1 MIKAVIEPPGILLMS
16 LGKLPRMTLMPVRK
30 RTKDYHDHH
39 SKHFKV
45 PKDHTGCRVN
55 GMCYGRYV
63 ETFWPSFLS
72 VELTIYF
79 LSRLIVIFVFSF
91 SPKLS
96 TRSQIVIDALK
107 IAGND
112 SMYIFI
118 YIYLRAAAP
127 AADPGKECGTNNIKH
142 LFVKRLK
149 RPWIK
154 QYQTPVCWSRS
165 FSKGSSGRSGWFSRA
180 HTVNV
185 EAPFLVCVFV
195 LFVLIATAFVA

>member
-1 MIKAVIEPPGILLMS
+1 MSTSMIKAVIEAPGILLMS

-45 PKDHTGCRVN
+45 PKDHNGCRVN

-112 SMYIFI
+112 SMYIYIHTYI
-118 YIYLRAAAP
+118 YIHIYIHIIYVML
-127 AADPGKECGTNNIKH
+127 NV
-142 LFVKRLK
+142 VKSQANVMVTIPQLSPDGIPIPK
-149 RPWIK
+149 R
-154 QYQTPVCWSRS
+154 
-165 FSKGSSGRSGWFSRA
+165 
-180 HTVNV
+180 
-185 EAPFLVCVFV
+185 
-195 LFVLIATAFVA
+195 